1 MNLPK
6 RYLGEDAL
14 TWLTVVFLKHKTR
27 IWKTINYDNALFII
41 SACYILSITL
51 NVEAL
56 YSTGEFW
63 QAVNIFHRSPASVDV
78 AILIEFEW

>member
-27 IWKTINYDNALFII
+27 IWKTINYDDYIENYNYI
-41 SACYILSITL
+41 SVQT
-51 NVEAL
+51 N
-56 YSTGEFW
+56 W
-63 QAVNIFHRSPASVDV
+63 
-78 AILIEFEW
+78 W